1 MAKLPFTKLNLKIN
15 EEVKTIEF
23 NEQTIE
29 IKQYLSVDE
38 KLKIIE
44 KVLNNSA
51 DDNNFA
57 NPVKV
62 FVYTAIE
69 IINYYTNITFTEKQ
83 RENVNKLYDV
93 IISSGLYEAIY
104 TNIPRDEYNDLLGD
118 IKDTIDAYY
127 KYKNSVFGILD
138 TISTDYS
145 NLNLDATNIQQKLA
159 DPDNMALLKNILTK
173 LG

>member
-15 EEVKTIEF
+15 EEVKTINF

-29 IKQYLSVDE
+29 IKQYLPIDE
-38 KLKIIE
+38 KSKIIE

-57 NPVKV
+57 DPIKV
-62 FVYTAIE
+62 YAYTVIE
-69 IINYYTNITFTEKQ
+69 IVNYYTNITFTEKQ
-83 RENVNKLYDV
+83 KENIGKLFDV
-93 IISSGLYEAIY
+93 IISSGLYNAIY
-104 TNIPRDEYNDLLGD
+104 NNIPRDEYSDLLGD
-118 IKDTIDAYY
+118 IKDTIDAFY

-145 NLNLDATNIQQKLA
+145 NLNLDATSIQQKLA
-159 DPDNMALLKNILTK
+159 DPENMALLKSILTK